1 MWYFVKLCE
10 EAKAAKMGISQV
22 INLLR
27 IANNYLPSVEHRYN
41 QLQKENNTLESI
53 IVDKS
58 IQVQNLNSQI
68 ICKRK
73 SLDDIESEYRIK
85 TAVLEGL
92 QQQIARAQAFSY
104 NYKNNNEEHTNV
116 IKGIEDKVHN
126 FLSYKKV
133 FLKTAIV
140 SVIESMRN
148 NPEKYSALVYHNND
162 NQNPTLSSTRSKGHN
177 SNLSN
182 ASRQAAVLPPPP
194 YDNYMIDYYKDI
206 MLEEAEKL
214 YNEIVNQ
221 VLCEVVNENV
231 AKQSV
236 ETIPYSLPALRFEE
250 GEVDDDKQS

>member
-1 MWYFVKLCE
+1 
-10 EAKAAKMGISQV
+10 V

-41 QLQKENNTLESI
+41 ELQKENNILESI

-85 TAVLEGL
+85 AAVLEGL
-92 QQQIARAQAFSY
+92 RQQIAKAQAFSY
-104 NYKNNNEEHTNV
+104 NYKNNNEEHANV

-126 FLSYKKV
+126 FLSDKKV

-162 NQNPTLSSTRSKGHN
+162 NQNSTLSSTRSKDHN
-177 SNLSN
+177 SNLLN
-182 ASRQAAVLPPPP
+182 ASRQTVVLPPPP
-194 YDNYMIDYYKDI
+194 YDNYMIDYYKEI
-206 MLEEAEKL
+206 MLGEAEKL
-214 YNEIVNQ
+214 YNDIVDQ
-221 VLCEVVNENV
+221 VLYEVVNENV

-236 ETIPYSLPALRFEE
+236 ETMPCFLPALPLEK
-250 GEVDDDKQS
+250 GGGIDDDKQS